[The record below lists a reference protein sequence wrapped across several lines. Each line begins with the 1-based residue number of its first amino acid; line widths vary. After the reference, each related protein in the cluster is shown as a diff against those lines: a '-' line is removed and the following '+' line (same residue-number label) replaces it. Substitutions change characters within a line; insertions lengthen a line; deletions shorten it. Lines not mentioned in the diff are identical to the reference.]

1 MLTKRNGTAACARAS
16 PDPQEHERRREPAWS
31 KPELLESP
39 VLGNLQREQGK
50 EPGLMRKP
58 RGEEGGEGFRP
69 PHCPLLPPS
78 HPDSCSALVIHWLP
92 PPRLPNTTPIQFSP
106 LPHPFDLIRPCTLQ
120 ETYIKVRT
128 VGDFAGQL
136 EQGKEGAVQR

>member
-1 MLTKRNGTAACARAS
+1 MVKAGALRKPGARKPAKGAGEGARA
-16 PDPQEHERRREPAWS
+16 HARA
-31 KPELLESP
+31 K
-39 VLGNLQREQGK
+39 G
-50 EPGLMRKP
+50 
-58 RGEEGGEGFRP
+58 RGGGEGFRL

-106 LPHPFDLIRPCTLQ
+106 LPHPSDLIRPCTLQ